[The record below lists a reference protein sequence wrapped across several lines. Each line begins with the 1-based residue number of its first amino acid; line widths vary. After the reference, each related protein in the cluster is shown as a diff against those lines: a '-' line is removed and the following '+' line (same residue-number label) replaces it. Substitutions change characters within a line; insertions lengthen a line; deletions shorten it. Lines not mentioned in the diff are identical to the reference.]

1 MPEADTEK
9 SAGFKV
15 IRVVLDNAFEI
26 VDELLL
32 ALLGILGLTIEI
44 VGLRIDVTTVVLR
57 GVLLQLAGLF
67 DEYLGPLLVFPIGQ
81 GHPPVSHCALGI
93 LGGDLPEGPLGLVV
107 PEAVQLPDSLV
118 EEFLPFSPGA
128 LNREGNLSG
137 SLDGQGG
144 VSRTLIEGFT
154 LVRVARLRFALG
166 GSLPRFFLGQG
177 KEGSDSKQGCQ
188 DEVAIQDHGFNTN
201 TDGPFLPSRF
211 ARGPFAREL
220 RINLRWK
227 PEAISVLRRAR
238 WASLPRA
245 RLDSGPSGSERRVPS
260 TAWFRSSG
268 SGVIPGERPSS

>member
-1 MPEADTEK
+1 MLAGMLGDTEQPNGSEK
-9 SAGFKV
+9 ASSLGGL
-15 IRVVLDNAFEI
+15 ISRV
-26 VDELLL
+26 
-32 ALLGILGLTIEI
+32 LGLKDSAIN
-44 VGLRIDVTTVVLR
+44 DASS
-57 GVLLQLAGLF
+57 LAAMYDAEAG
-67 DEYLGPLLVFPIGQ
+67 DERER
-81 GHPPVSHCALGI
+81 A
-93 LGGDLPEGPLGLVV
+93 GDLSKKVMYLEG
-107 PEAVQLPDSLV
+107 E
-118 EEFLPFSPGA
+118 
-128 LNREGNLSG
+128 
-137 SLDGQGG
+137 
-144 VSRTLIEGFT
+144 
-154 LVRVARLRFALG
+154 VARLRFALG